1 MVFGMGRVPAHR
13 AAYRVAR
20 HGRRLFLSLV
30 LTWNEYL
37 FAALLTASSA
47 KTLPVMVASQTG
59 SQGIDWWS
67 MAALSTA
74 AIAPLVI
81 MGILLER
88 YIVKGLATGA
98 GK

>member
-1 MVFGMGRVPAHR
+1 
-13 AAYRVAR
+13 
-20 HGRRLFLSLV
+20 
-30 LTWNEYL
+30 
-37 FAALLTASSA
+37 
-47 KTLPVMVASQTG
+47 
-59 SQGIDWWS
+59 